1 MSQSRRVIAHL
12 DCDAFYVSVE
22 LLRRPELRGKP
33 VVVAGTG
40 PRAVVTT
47 ASYEARRYGV
57 GSASPAS
64 RARRLCPDAVFL
76 PPDFAAYRAKSREVW
91 SLAREALPVMQVVGL
106 DEGYADVTTL
116 ERPLTALRELV
127 ADIEGRTGIVVS
139 VGVGPNRLVAKVSSD
154 LDKPRGFV
162 VLSREQACERLVG
175 ASPKLI
181 PGIGPKTVERLR
193 SLGIETIGA
202 LQQAR
207 EEMLAEHFGGRQARY
222 LTGRALFHDSA
233 PVATESGPAKSRSS
247 ETTFDVDIVS
257 AAELEA
263 ALVRLSE
270 RLAES
275 LESRGARGRTV
286 AIKVRLDD
294 WTTVT
299 RARTLPEPINDA
311 QTLAGVAVEL
321 LRAYAPPRPVR
332 LLGVRLASFED
343 ERPGGD
349 RPAEDPAQ
357 LALPV

>member
-1 MSQSRRVIAHL
+1 MSGGRRVIAHL

-22 LLRRPELRGKP
+22 LLRRPDLRGKP

-76 PPDFAAYRAKSREVW
+76 PPDFPAYRAKSREVW
-91 SLAREALPVMQVVGL
+91 SLARERLPVLQVVGL
-106 DEGYADVTTL
+106 DEGYADVTAL
-116 ERPLTALRELV
+116 DRPLTTLRELV
-127 ADIEGRTGIVVS
+127 SDIESRTGIVVS

-162 VLSREQACERLVG
+162 VLSREQACERLAG
-175 ASPKLI
+175 AAPKLI
-181 PGIGPKTVERLR
+181 PGIGPKTVERLHAV
-193 SLGIETIGA
+193 GIETLGA
-202 LQQAR
+202 LQQAPP
-207 EEMLAEHFGGRQARY
+207 EALAQHFGERQARF
-222 LTGRALFHDSA
+222 LIARAQFHDSA
-233 PVATESGPAKSRSS
+233 PVAAESGPAKSRSN
-247 ETTFDVDIVS
+247 ETTFDVDVVA

-263 ALVRLSE
+263 ALVRLSDQ
-270 RLAES
+270 LADS
-275 LESRGARGRTV
+275 LMARGMRGRTV

-299 RARTLPEPINDA
+299 RARTLPEPIGDA
-311 QTLAGVAVEL
+311 RTLAAVAVEL
-321 LRAYAPPRPVR
+321 LRAYAPARPVR
-332 LLGVRLASFED
+332 LIGVRVASFED
-343 ERPGGD
+343 ERAPLERAGGH
-349 RPAEDPAQ
+349 PAQ

>member
-1 MSQSRRVIAHL
+1 MSDGRRVIAHL

-22 LLRRPELRGKP
+22 MLRRPELRGRP

-91 SLAREALPVMQVVGL
+91 SLARERLPVLQVVGL
-106 DEGYADVTTL
+106 DEGYADVTAL
-116 ERPLTALRELV
+116 ERPLTVLRRLV
-127 ADIEGRTGIVVS
+127 ADIEATTGIVVS

-154 LDKPRGFV
+154 LEKPRGFV
-162 VLSREQACERLVG
+162 VLSREQACERLAG
-175 ASPKLI
+175 AGPKLI

-193 SLGIETIGA
+193 ALGIETIGA
-202 LQQAR
+202 LQQAG
-207 EEMLAEHFGGRQARY
+207 EGALAQHFGDRQARF
-222 LTGRALFHDSA
+222 LHARAHFHDSA
-233 PVATESGPAKSRSS
+233 PVAGESGPAKSRSS
-247 ETTFDVDIVS
+247 ETTFDVDVVS

-263 ALVRLSE
+263 ALVSLSE
-270 RLAES
+270 RLATS
-275 LESRGARGRTV
+275 LEARGARGRTV

-299 RARTLPEPINDA
+299 RARTLPEPIGDA
-311 QTLAGVAVEL
+311 RTLAGVAVEL
-321 LRAYAPPRPVR
+321 LRAYAPTRPVR

-343 ERPGGD
+343 ERAASERAAG
-349 RPAEDPAQ
+349 DPAQ

>member
-1 MSQSRRVIAHL
+1 MSHGRRVIAHL

-22 LLRRPELRGKP
+22 LLRRPDLRGKP
-33 VVVAGTG
+33 VVVAGSG

-76 PPDFAAYRAKSREVW
+76 PPDFTAYRAKSRDVW
-91 SLAREALPVMQVVGL
+91 SLARERLPVLQVVGL
-106 DEGYADVTTL
+106 DEGYADVTEL
-116 ERPLTALRELV
+116 ERPLTTLRDLV
-127 ADIEGRTGIVVS
+127 ADIEARTGIVVS

-154 LDKPRGFV
+154 LEKPRGFV
-162 VLSREQACERLVG
+162 VLSREQACERLAG
-175 ASPKLI
+175 AAPKLI

-193 SLGIETIGA
+193 RLGVETIGA
-202 LQQAR
+202 LQRTGEAA
-207 EEMLAEHFGGRQARY
+207 LAQHFGDRQARF
-222 LTGRALFHDSA
+222 LLSRAQFHDSA
-233 PVATESGPAKSRSS
+233 SVAVESGPAKSRSS
-247 ETTFDVDIVS
+247 ETTFDVDVES

-263 ALVRLSE
+263 ALVSLSE
-270 RLAES
+270 RLAAS
-275 LESRGARGRTV
+275 LAARGARGRTV

-299 RARTLPEPINDA
+299 RARTLPEPIGDA
-311 QTLAGVAVEL
+311 PTLARVAVEL

-332 LLGVRLASFED
+332 LLGVRLAAFED
-343 ERPGGD
+343 ERTSSE
-349 RPAEDPAQ
+349 RAEDPAQ